1 MDRVTQYIEKFSHL
15 TLLKICCFIFLY
27 SVFRDRHLHRIG
39 LIVFCIA
46 LTLIFVG
53 TIVCCFW
60 LKKADASRQ
69 IRARKA
75 AEARAR
81 AQRMIGAPNPVNEAL
96 LTVPQVWIYTW
107 VGAGKDWGGDRAR
120 AQRMIGAPNPVN
132 EALLTVPQV

>member
-1 MDRVTQYIEKFSHL
+1 M
-15 TLLKICCFIFLY
+15 
-27 SVFRDRHLHRIG
+27 
-39 LIVFCIA
+39 FCIA

-96 LTVPQVWIYTW
+96 LTVPQV
-107 VGAGKDWGGDRAR
+107 
-120 AQRMIGAPNPVN
+120 
-132 EALLTVPQV
+132 LTVHALVHSTMSHIIGELG

>member
-1 MDRVTQYIEKFSHL
+1 M
-15 TLLKICCFIFLY
+15 
-27 SVFRDRHLHRIG
+27 
-39 LIVFCIA
+39 FCIA

-75 AEARAR
+75 AEAWAR

-96 LTVPQVWIYTW
+96 LTVPQVRTHCSCSLHTHLRPIPVTDSGERRGRPWRFR
-107 VGAGKDWGGDRAR
+107 GGE
-120 AQRMIGAPNPVN
+120 IG
-132 EALLTVPQV
+132 QIIR